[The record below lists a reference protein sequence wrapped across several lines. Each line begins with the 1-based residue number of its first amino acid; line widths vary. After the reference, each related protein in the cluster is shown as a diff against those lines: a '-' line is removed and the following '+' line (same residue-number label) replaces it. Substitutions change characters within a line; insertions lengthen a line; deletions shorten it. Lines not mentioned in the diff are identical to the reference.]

1 MLLKLIKFNN
11 CFFFCLILKKDDTP
25 YFYQFIAH
33 ASLDFLDD
41 KLTTKSSGMYFPNID
56 RFNEWAVS
64 AFVTP
69 SFLRFIVLHDAK
81 NDDGIKNFCQEIYE
95 NYIKYLLNPF
105 YTANEP
111 IKSEAFDKKVIISA
125 KRYFG

>member
-1 MLLKLIKFNN
+1 
-11 CFFFCLILKKDDTP
+11 
-25 YFYQFIAH
+25 
-33 ASLDFLDD
+33 
-41 KLTTKSSGMYFPNID
+41 MYFPNID